1 MQKASFRESLQ
12 PFLEKLEWY
21 KNFLAKIANLK
32 SLKQSEKKDIFE
44 STALQLYV
52 RWECLTEA
60 LFIDCLNRDTS
71 QYAEF
76 HDIQLPS
83 HSTRAQCEAFVCGLS
98 FFDSKGFSG
107 LLKTAKQN
115 LTVQYNPFKHLK
127 KEELGIKEDLKK
139 IEEFYFIRNYLAHR
153 SRKSKLTLKRNVY
166 DRYGLKRFVE
176 PGTYLL
182 AKDRTINQ
190 PRIMIYREAFFIA
203 ADEMGAFLGV

>member
-1 MQKASFRESLQ
+1 MQKASFKESLQ
-12 PFLEKLEWY
+12 PFFEKLEWY
-21 KNFLAKIANLK
+21 KDFLAKIANLK
-32 SLKQSEKKDIFE
+32 SLEQSEKKDIFE

-83 HSTRAQCEAFVCGLS
+83 HSTRAQCEAFVCGLG

-107 LLKTAKQN
+107 LLKIAKQN
-115 LTVQYNPFKHLK
+115 LTVQYNPFKHSKSKIL
-127 KEELGIKEDLKK
+127 IQEDLKK

-166 DRYGLKRFVE
+166 DRYELRRFVE
-176 PGTYLL
+176 PGSYLL
-182 AKDRTINQ
+182 AKDRKTNQ
-190 PRIMIYREAFFIA
+190 PRLMIYREAFFTA
-203 ADEMGAFLGV
+203 ADEMGVFLGV